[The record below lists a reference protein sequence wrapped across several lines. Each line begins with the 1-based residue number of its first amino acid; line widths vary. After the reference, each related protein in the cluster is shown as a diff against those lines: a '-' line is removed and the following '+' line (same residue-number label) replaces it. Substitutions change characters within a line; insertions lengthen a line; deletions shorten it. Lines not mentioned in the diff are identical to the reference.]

1 MNQDRIIKAYE
12 CARDEYAEY
21 GIDTDKALEQFD
33 EISMSLHCWQGDDVV
48 GLEGLGD
55 VESQNLVTGCYPYAA
70 KTGDE
75 LRSDIR
81 MAFSLSPF
89 KHKVN
94 LHSMYAERK
103 NPRNDLTIED
113 FRNWVDFAKEHG
125 YGLDYNASFFTHPMM
140 NNGFSLAC
148 LDKSTRDYWI
158 EAGIDSREISL
169 AMGKELGQKC
179 FNNIW
184 IPDGLKDIPVNRYR
198 YRELLIDSL
207 DKILGTPYTEEEHQ
221 YAADVLEGKVFGI
234 GTESFV
240 VGSHEF
246 YLGYAATHNC
256 GVTLDT
262 GHFNPT
268 ENIPDKLSAYRPFVR
283 DLMLHI
289 SRGIHWDSDHV
300 LIQDDHLMTIMH
312 EMRMGNLYGDVAMG
326 LDFFDASINRVA
338 CWSIGLRAAAK
349 AVLASHLEPVNLTD
363 PAEVAGDFTSRLML
377 IDEAKNLPVN
387 AVWEYMLMKKNIA
400 IGQDALKAIKTYEKD
415 VMATR

>member
-1 MNQDRIIKAYE
+1 
-12 CARDEYAEY
+12 
-21 GIDTDKALEQFD
+21 
-33 EISMSLHCWQGDDVV
+33 
-48 GLEGLGD
+48 
-55 VESQNLVTGCYPYAA
+55 
-70 KTGDE
+70 
-75 LRSDIR
+75 
-81 MAFSLSPF
+81 
-89 KHKVN
+89 
-94 LHSMYAERK
+94 
-103 NPRNDLTIED
+103 
-113 FRNWVDFAKEHG
+113 
-125 YGLDYNASFFTHPMM
+125 
-140 NNGFSLAC
+140 
-148 LDKSTRDYWI
+148 
-158 EAGIDSREISL
+158 
-169 AMGKELGQKC
+169 MGKELGQKC

-184 IPDGLKDIPVNRYR
+184 IPDGLKDVPVNRYR
-198 YRELLIDSL
+198 YRELLIESL

-234 GTESFV
+234 GTEAFV

-289 SRGIHWDSDHV
+289 SRGLHWDSDHV
-300 LIQDDHLMTIMH
+300 LIQDDCLMTIMH

-349 AVLASHLEPVNLTD
+349 AVLASLLEPVNLTD
-363 PAEVAGDFTSRLML
+363 KAEVEGDFTSRLML
-377 IDEAKNLPVN
+377 MDEAKNLPMN
-387 AVWEYMLMKKNIA
+387 AVWEYMLMKKDIA